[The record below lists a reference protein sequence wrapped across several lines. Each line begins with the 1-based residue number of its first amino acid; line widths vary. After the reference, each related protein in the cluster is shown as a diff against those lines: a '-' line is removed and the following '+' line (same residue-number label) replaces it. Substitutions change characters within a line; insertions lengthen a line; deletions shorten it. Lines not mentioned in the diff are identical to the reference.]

1 MAMIEEGKKA
11 PDFEL
16 PSSEGGEV
24 KLKELRGKTVVLYFY
39 PKDDTPGCTREACAF
54 RDNQAAL
61 KKKGV
66 VVLGV
71 SGDSLA
77 SHDKFKAKYKLNFP
91 LLSDPDKA
99 VAKKYG
105 AWGEKVLYGKKSVGM
120 IRSTFVIDGDGV
132 VRKVFPRVKVDGHAE
147 KVLEVVKDSRCRR
160 DWLVSRS
167 VSAPV
172 AKTSTSLIDP
182 FPSEGGSASAR
193 ACRSP
198 LPGRPR
204 HLAVGDQHQ

>member
-24 KLKELRGKTVVLYFY
+24 KLKDLRGKTVVLYFY

-66 VVLGV
+66 VVLGL
-71 SGDSLA
+71 SGDSIA

-120 IRSTFVIDGDGV
+120 IRSTFVIDGEGV

-147 KVLEVVKDSRCRR
+147 KVLEAVKE
-160 DWLVSRS
+160 L
-167 VSAPV
+167 
-172 AKTSTSLIDP
+172 
-182 FPSEGGSASAR
+182 
-193 ACRSP
+193 
-198 LPGRPR
+198 
-204 HLAVGDQHQ
+204 

>member
-1 MAMIEEGKKA
+1 MAIIQEGKKA

-24 KLKELRGKTVVLYFY
+24 KLKDLRSKAVVLYFY

-91 LLSDPDKA
+91 LLSDPDKE

-105 AWGEKVLYGKKSVGM
+105 AWGEKVLYGKKTVGM
-120 IRSTFVIDGDGV
+120 IRSTFVIDGEGV

-147 KVLEVVKDSRCRR
+147 KVLEVV
-160 DWLVSRS
+160 
-167 VSAPV
+167 
-172 AKTSTSLIDP
+172 
-182 FPSEGGSASAR
+182 SE
-193 ACRSP
+193 
-198 LPGRPR
+198 L
-204 HLAVGDQHQ
+204 

>member
-1 MAMIEEGKKA
+1 MAMIQEGRKA
-11 PDFEL
+11 PAFEL
-16 PSSEGGEV
+16 ASSQGGEV
-24 KLKELRGKTVVLYFY
+24 RLADLRGKTVVLYFY

-54 RDNQAAL
+54 RDRRAAL

-77 SHDKFKAKYKLNFP
+77 SHEKFKAKYRLNFP

-105 AWGEKVLYGKKSVGM
+105 AWGEKVLYGKKTVGM
-120 IRSTFVIDGDGV
+120 IRSTFVIDGEGV

-147 KVLEVVKDSRCRR
+147 QVLEA
-160 DWLVSRS
+160 
-167 VSAPV
+167 VSA
-172 AKTSTSLIDP
+172 L
-182 FPSEGGSASAR
+182 
-193 ACRSP
+193 
-198 LPGRPR
+198 
-204 HLAVGDQHQ
+204 

>member
-1 MAMIEEGKKA
+1 MAMIQEGKKA
-11 PDFEL
+11 PDFSL
-16 PSSEGGEV
+16 ASSEGGELS
-24 KLKELRGKTVVLYFY
+24 LKDLKGKTVVLYFY

-77 SHDKFKAKYKLNFP
+77 SHGKFKAKYKLNFP

-105 AWGEKVLYGKKSVGM
+105 AWGEKVLYGKKTVGM
-120 IRSTFVIDGDGV
+120 IRSTFVIDALGV
-132 VRKVFPRVKVDGHAE
+132 VRKVFPRVKVDGHADE
-147 KVLEVVKDSRCRR
+147 VLEA
-160 DWLVSRS
+160 VSR
-167 VSAPV
+167 
-172 AKTSTSLIDP
+172 L
-182 FPSEGGSASAR
+182 
-193 ACRSP
+193 
-198 LPGRPR
+198 
-204 HLAVGDQHQ
+204 